1 MKIFKMYGANFC
13 TENIKKVGIAYA
25 FPTLPAILIVSKL
38 SWTAVF
44 LGERAEFQLLSYKH
58 QQHTYSHR
66 NQNIIQRVALRF
78 PTQQK

>member
-1 MKIFKMYGANFC
+1 MVQIFAPN
-13 TENIKKVGIAYA
+13 TLKKVGIAYA

-44 LGERAEFQLLSYKH
+44 LGERVEFQLLSYKH
-58 QQHTYSHR
+58 QQHTYNRR